1 MNENEYLVRCKET
14 LDNGNFHLLVTLLQD
29 KDNEDLIRLVGWEL
43 VSVICKAVANSDDT
57 QTKTLEEPMNILLEL
72 CTAKEYLLGITE
84 CLSPSIS
91 TTPCKFDLIVT
102 MTARALLKLQRNHG
116 KHLEDICD
124 QIISCVYNFF
134 DGNMVT
140 DDTEVK
146 NTIESAKT
154 TVLSFIK
161 LINEKLERKKQSEL
175 DLYLEEK
182 YTCTNGWNELAVR
195 CCRKTM
201 LKFIFHFLEF
211 MVPDQKKNS
220 FDKEDIKQF
229 IITIFKVV
237 TLPDLLDFLKS
248 EKKISTFGV
257 TVFLHYILTQQICY
271 DELPL
276 VYSLQSM
283 YWFVAP
289 YISFGLLR
297 TDENSI
303 CLSLNLLQFTVGNL
317 PNKVFI
323 IDQDWIGYSLLK
335 GLSNV
340 MVFCGD
346 KKLRGLAKIKFE
358 TVVSKYNDLVKFIL
372 LRKLYE
378 DSEHPGLL
386 GYLISLTNNALQAIH
401 EVDPTDEIF
410 ANIRL
415 LFDLYLQVV
424 LGETNV
430 LQESDRIMAALNLLR
445 YWLLRDSKKMFE
457 WYSRSSMERNLQLIL
472 NCVDVS
478 KVELQKLVQSLDGE
492 TDDSDTIAIELIIP
506 GGETMQDLPNAE
518 KKKMMAH
525 ALCTLD
531 MMASVIARTNEII
544 DDKCKSE

>member
-1 MNENEYLVRCKET
+1 
-14 LDNGNFHLLVTLLQD
+14 
-29 KDNEDLIRLVGWEL
+29 
-43 VSVICKAVANSDDT
+43 
-57 QTKTLEEPMNILLEL
+57 
-72 CTAKEYLLGITE
+72 
-84 CLSPSIS
+84 
-91 TTPCKFDLIVT
+91 
-102 MTARALLKLQRNHG
+102 
-116 KHLEDICD
+116 
-124 QIISCVYNFF
+124 
-134 DGNMVT
+134 
-140 DDTEVK
+140 
-146 NTIESAKT
+146 
-154 TVLSFIK
+154 
-161 LINEKLERKKQSEL
+161 
-175 DLYLEEK
+175 
-182 YTCTNGWNELAVR
+182 
-195 CCRKTM
+195 
-201 LKFIFHFLEF
+201 
-211 MVPDQKKNS
+211 MVPDQKETS

-410 ANIRL
+410 VNIRL

-544 DDKCKSE
+544 DDKCKGE